1 MPADPLFDRLA
12 RALAG
17 RYHLTRE
24 LGRGGMATV
33 YLGTDL
39 KLNRPVAIK
48 VLPPT
53 TRAYLG
59 SGRFQ
64 REVLVAA
71 QLSHPHIVPLFEA
84 DEADGLLFYV
94 MEYVEGESLKDRL
107 AREGPLAVGEAIRIA
122 AEVGDGLQY
131 AHKHGVIH
139 RDVKPGNILLAHG
152 HARVADFGIAKL
164 VEGSRPADRTSS
176 TGSGITVGTAEY
188 MSPEQASGSEHI
200 DARADVYGLAA
211 VLYEML
217 AGEPPFTGPS
227 VQAIVAR
234 VLNEPP
240 RPIRTIRP
248 GLPAHVERALAA
260 ALAKVPADRPPSA
273 RAFVDT
279 LTGATAD
286 RRRARRSRGLG
297 ATVGALVIAGVGI
310 LVWVVGRRPPAGAR
324 PPRGMVLVPAGVYPV
339 GGAPWRSPTM
349 VRLDSFYVDS
359 TEVTVDAYR
368 HYLDSTRSQPPW
380 TRTPPAGWP
389 VTGMLWAEALAY
401 CAWRHPGGRLPTED
415 EWEAAARG
423 PQGLRYPWGD
433 TWVRGRANADSLREG
448 FAAAGA
454 DSLGRSWIG
463 AVDLSGNAWEWTA
476 TEARGPTGDL
486 GHVIKGGAFDSP
498 PQSAS
503 AAFRAIFPDRPPR
516 LAHTG
521 FRCARSMATPP
532 APNTSPASVAV
543 LYFDSPDTADTYLAD
558 GLTEAIITSLG
569 QVKRLTV
576 KSRNAVHRF
585 RGTPTDD
592 PAALGRALG
601 VGYLVTGSARRV
613 GRGLHVS
620 AELLR
625 AANGVHIWGAQYDRG
640 DTALQ
645 AVQGEIA
652 RAVATAL
659 AGELAPAEQTALV
672 RWSTRDPGAYDHFL
686 RGNYQLAQ
694 RTPRAVRQAIDEYGT
709 AARLDPGFTP
719 ALARVAVGYGLF
731 LDWGWPYPG
740 LAADR
745 VLERGVAA
753 VDAALRQ
760 DSGAADAWMARGFLL
775 TFRNPR
781 SFAGVREALERAIA
795 LDQGNAE
802 AYHLYGMALLWLGQ
816 DSAAAEMYHR
826 ALEREP
832 ERPITLFNLGRVA
845 MRQNRFPD
853 ARRWADSALALDPGA
868 DYAYVL
874 RAVAELR
881 LGNHVETRADA
892 ETGARLHGGFR
903 VPAEAVLALAELQA
917 ADTPAARA
925 RVERLEREIRAANE
939 RTITDAAWVGRALV
953 ALGEPE
959 RALDLLERVRP
970 RGGRLWFYLRAPEF
984 DPVRANPRFQRLVQ
998 ESRPP

>member
-286 RRRARRSRGLG
+286 RRRARRSRRLG

-324 PPRGMVLVPAGVYPV
+324 PPAGMVLVPAGAYRV
-339 GGAPWRSPTM
+339 GGGPGRPASVAT
-349 VRLDSFYVDS
+349 LDPFSIDS
-359 TEVTVDAYR
+359 TEVTVGAYQR
-368 HYLDSTRSQPPW
+368 YVDSAGAAIPWERKPPE
-380 TRTPPAGWP
+380 RWP
-389 VTGMLWAEALAY
+389 VTGVLWAEALAY
-401 CAWRHPGGRLPTED
+401 CRWRDPLGRLPTEA
-415 EWEAAARG
+415 EWEAAAHGRDA
-423 PQGLRYPWGD
+423 QAYPWGNV
-433 TWVRGRANADSLREG
+433 WEAGRANAAAATDSLLPVG
-448 FAAAGA
+448 
-454 DSLGRSWIG
+454 SLPLGRSWVG
-463 AVDLSGNAWEWTA
+463 AVDMVGNAWEWVA
-476 TEARGPTGDL
+476 NDSVGAHGEAV
-486 GHVIKGGAFDSP
+486 HVIKGGAFDTP
-498 PQSAS
+498 PRNA
-503 AAFRAIFPDRPPR
+503 AVAFRAWLPEDRR
-516 LAHTG
+516 TLWKTG
-521 FRCARSMATPP
+521 FRCARP
-532 APNTSPASVAV
+532 
-543 LYFDSPDTADTYLAD
+543 
-558 GLTEAIITSLG
+558 
-569 QVKRLTV
+569 K
-576 KSRNAVHRF
+576 
-585 RGTPTDD
+585 
-592 PAALGRALG
+592 
-601 VGYLVTGSARRV
+601 
-613 GRGLHVS
+613 
-620 AELLR
+620 
-625 AANGVHIWGAQYDRG
+625 
-640 DTALQ
+640 
-645 AVQGEIA
+645 
-652 RAVATAL
+652 
-659 AGELAPAEQTALV
+659 
-672 RWSTRDPGAYDHFL
+672 
-686 RGNYQLAQ
+686 
-694 RTPRAVRQAIDEYGT
+694 
-709 AARLDPGFTP
+709 
-719 ALARVAVGYGLF
+719 
-731 LDWGWPYPG
+731 
-740 LAADR
+740 
-745 VLERGVAA
+745 
-753 VDAALRQ
+753 
-760 DSGAADAWMARGFLL
+760 
-775 TFRNPR
+775 
-781 SFAGVREALERAIA
+781 
-795 LDQGNAE
+795 
-802 AYHLYGMALLWLGQ
+802 
-816 DSAAAEMYHR
+816 
-826 ALEREP
+826 
-832 ERPITLFNLGRVA
+832 
-845 MRQNRFPD
+845 
-853 ARRWADSALALDPGA
+853 
-868 DYAYVL
+868 
-874 RAVAELR
+874 
-881 LGNHVETRADA
+881 
-892 ETGARLHGGFR
+892 
-903 VPAEAVLALAELQA
+903 
-917 ADTPAARA
+917 
-925 RVERLEREIRAANE
+925 
-939 RTITDAAWVGRALV
+939 
-953 ALGEPE
+953 
-959 RALDLLERVRP
+959 
-970 RGGRLWFYLRAPEF
+970 
-984 DPVRANPRFQRLVQ
+984 
-998 ESRPP
+998 